1 MVLWYAKYRLSD
13 NVVIAGGYVAPEDLE
28 ETGHGVTVGFT
39 GPVPELIEPAEPE
52 NVYLKRYNETT
63 QEIEDNV

>member
-13 NVVIAGGYVAPEDLE
+13 KVVVAGGYVAPEVLE
-28 ETGHGVTVGFT
+28 EAGYGVTAGLR
-39 GPVPELIEPAEPE
+39 GPVPELIELAEPE